1 MATGGEDVNVA
12 FVALREHFEELLTA
26 IQEPEA
32 LVAGLFTRGVVTKNL
47 MDEVGRG
54 YRVRRIRKCVWLRAV
69 AG

>member
-12 FVALREHFEELLTA
+12 FIALREHFEELLTA

-32 LVAGLFTRGVVTKNL
+32 LAAGLFTRGVVTKNL

-54 YRVRRIRKCVWLRAV
+54 VPPN
-69 AG
+69 